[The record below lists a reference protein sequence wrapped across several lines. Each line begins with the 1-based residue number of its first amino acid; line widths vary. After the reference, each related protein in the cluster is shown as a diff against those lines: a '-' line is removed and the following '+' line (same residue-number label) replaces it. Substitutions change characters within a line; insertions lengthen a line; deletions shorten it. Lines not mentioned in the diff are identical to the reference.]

1 MKNLFLSRMN
11 KRIAILGCGWLGLP
25 LAEKLIDEG
34 YEVNGSTTTSVKQK
48 LLRQKDVTPFLINTE
63 NLDEDTFLDF
73 LQVDTLIITMTP
85 QSKKRYRKLI
95 EYVEK
100 SPVKKILFVSSTAV
114 YPANNDVV
122 HEKDAVYMKSVHSG
136 RVMLELEE
144 LFTGND
150 SFETTVIRFCGL
162 FGPARIPGRFMAG
175 FRDLKG
181 GDNPVNMIHLDDC
194 VQILWRIIERDI
206 WGDVFN
212 ACSDHHP
219 SRKEF
224 YKIAADSAG
233 LAPPEFSNKQEPDKY
248 KVVSSDKL
256 KEKLDYSFIHPN
268 PLKALK

>member
-1 MKNLFLSRMN
+1 MK

-25 LAEKLIDEG
+25 LAEKLIAEG
-34 YEVNGSTTTSVKQK
+34 YDINGSTTTTVKQK
-48 LLRQKDVTPFLINTE
+48 LLRQKGVKPFLINTE
-63 NLDEDTFLDF
+63 SLDEQAFLEF
-73 LQVDTLIITMTP
+73 LQADILIIAMTP

-95 EYVEK
+95 EVIEQ

-122 HEKDAVYMKSVHSG
+122 HEKDAAYMKSVHSG

-144 LFTGND
+144 LFTKND
-150 SFETTVIRFCGL
+150 NFETTVIRFCGL

-194 VQILWRIIERDI
+194 VQILWRVIERNV

-224 YKIAADSAG
+224 YKMAATSAG
-233 LAPPEFSNKQEPDKY
+233 LVPPQFSNRDEPDKFR
-248 KVVSSDKL
+248 VVSSDKL
-256 KEKLDYSFIHPN
+256 KEKLDYTFIHPN